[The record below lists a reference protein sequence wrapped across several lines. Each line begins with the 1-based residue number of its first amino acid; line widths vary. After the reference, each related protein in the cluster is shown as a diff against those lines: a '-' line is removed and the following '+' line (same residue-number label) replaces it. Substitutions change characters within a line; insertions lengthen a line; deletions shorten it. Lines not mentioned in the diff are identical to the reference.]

1 MLFSSFNDVLNPPDT
16 FLLNFYSLVVAI
28 VIGIDGFKI
37 KTKEQKLYPPK
48 KKSKNNGKEPWF
60 VSS

>member
-16 FLLNFYSLVVAI
+16 FLLNVYSLVVAI

-37 KTKEQKLYPPK
+37 KTKKQKLYPQK
-48 KKSKNNGKEPWF
+48 KKIQK
-60 VSS
+60 